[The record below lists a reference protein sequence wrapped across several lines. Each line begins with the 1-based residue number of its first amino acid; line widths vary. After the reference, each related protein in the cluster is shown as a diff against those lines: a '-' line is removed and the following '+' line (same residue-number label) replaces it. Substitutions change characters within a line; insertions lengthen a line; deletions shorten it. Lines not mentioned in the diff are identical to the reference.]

1 MNFEM
6 KKRALFLDR
15 DGVLVNSK
23 HKNCFEKLSFMPGV
37 FNSLKKI
44 YDNSD
49 YSLVMVSN
57 QDGVGTPSLPFET
70 FYPVQNHIVNT
81 FQGEGI
87 EFDDIL
93 VDYSLPSD
101 ECTGR
106 KPSIGMMSDYRNGEW
121 CLEKSFMIGD
131 RLTDMAFAK
140 NLGCKGIWFSAEEN
154 VPDEYKDTI
163 CLISDSWQ
171 EIAAFLTQDKVKSPR
186 IASLDRTTKETS
198 FKLTLNLDG
207 SGKGELKTNI
217 GFFDHMI
224 EQIIKHSHIDLE
236 GTFKGDLEVDEHH
249 SVEDLAITL
258 GALIRK
264 ALGDKRGINR
274 YGSDILIMDDVV
286 ATVAIDF
293 SGRSEFI
300 YDVKFLRE
308 YIGTFPT
315 EMIEHFFKSF
325 SNSAQC
331 NLYLKVTTGNAHH
344 MAETLFKAFARS
356 IKVAVKRD
364 PSSNSLPST
373 KGVL

>member
-23 HKNCFEKLSFMPGV
+23 HKNDFSKLRFMPGV
-37 FNSLKKI
+37 FNSLKAIKE
-44 YDNSD
+44 NCD
-49 YSLVMVSN
+49 YSFIMVSN
-57 QDGVGTPSLPFET
+57 QDGVGTPSLPFEV
-70 FYPVQNHIVNT
+70 FDCVQNYIVET
-81 FQGEGI
+81 LSGEAI
-87 EFDDIL
+87 AFDDIL
-93 VDYSLPSD
+93 IDYSLPSD
-101 ECTGR
+101 NCSGR
-106 KPSIGMMSDYRNGEW
+106 KPGIGMMKSYQNGEW
-121 CLEKSFMIGD
+121 DLERSFMIGD

-140 NLGCKGIWFSAEEN
+140 NLGCKGIWFSNEK
-154 VPDEYKDTI
+154 EYPKEYSDTI
-163 CLISDSWQ
+163 VFVSDSWN
-171 EIAAFLTQDKVKSPR
+171 EIATFLTQNKIKSHR
-186 IASLDRTTKETS
+186 TASIDRTTKETS
-198 FKLTLNLDG
+198 FNLSIDLDG
-207 SGKGELKTNI
+207 SGKGCLKTNI

-258 GALIRK
+258 GALINK
-264 ALGDKRGINR
+264 ALNDKRGINR
-274 YGSDILIMDDVV
+274 YGSDILIMDDVI

-293 SGRSEFI
+293 SGRPEFI
-300 YDVKFLRE
+300 YDVNFKRE

-331 NLYLKVTTGNAHH
+331 NLYLKVSEGNAHH
-344 MAETLFKAFARS
+344 MAEALFKAFARS

>member
-1 MNFEM
+1 MDFEK

-23 HKNCFEKLSFMPGV
+23 HKNDFSKLRFTPGV
-37 FNSLKKI
+37 FNSLKAI
-44 YDNSD
+44 SDNCD
-49 YSLVMVSN
+49 YSFVMVSN

-70 FYPVQNHIVNT
+70 FMPVQNCIVET
-81 FQGEGI
+81 FLGEGVA
-87 EFDDIL
+87 FDDIL
-93 VDYSLPSD
+93 IDYSLPSD
-101 ECTGR
+101 NCPGR
-106 KPSIGMMSDYRNGEW
+106 KPGIGMMGEYQNGEW
-121 CLEKSFMIGD
+121 DLEKSFMVGD

-140 NLGCKGIWFSAEEN
+140 NLGCKGIWFSNELKA
-154 VPDEYKDTI
+154 PDEYSDTI
-163 CLISDSWQ
+163 VFISDSWS
-171 EIAAFLTQDKVKSPR
+171 EIASFLTQNKVKSHR
-186 IASLDRTTKETS
+186 VATIDRTTKETS
-198 FKLTLNLDG
+198 FKLKLDLDG
-207 SGKGELKTNI
+207 SGKGVLKTNI

-236 GTFKGDLEVDEHH
+236 GSFKGDLEVDEHH
-249 SVEDLAITL
+249 SVEDFAITL
-258 GALIRK
+258 ASLINK

-293 SGRSEFI
+293 SGRPEFI
-300 YDVKFLRE
+300 YDVNFDRE

-325 SNSAQC
+325 SNSALC
-331 NLYLKVTTGNAHH
+331 NLYLKVSSGNSHH
-344 MAETLFKAFARS
+344 MAEALFKAFAIS

-364 PSSNSLPST
+364 PSSNALPST